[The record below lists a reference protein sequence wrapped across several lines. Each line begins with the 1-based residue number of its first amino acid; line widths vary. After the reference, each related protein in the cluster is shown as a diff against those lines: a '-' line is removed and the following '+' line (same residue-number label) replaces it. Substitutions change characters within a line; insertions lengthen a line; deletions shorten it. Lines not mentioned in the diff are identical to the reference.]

1 MFKRIF
7 GVLNLALRCA
17 LLGHAFNDGTQT
29 HEAASDCRAASAS
42 SSATTAT
49 ATSSSAATSNDA
61 AAARGAISNAV
72 ARPHRRRLGE
82 GNSWSRK
89 CYQQHRQ
96 LSLLVHDDPSRQP
109 GK

>member
-1 MFKRIF
+1 LFNRIF
-7 GVLNLALRCA
+7 SVLNLALRCA

-29 HEAASDCRAASAS
+29 HEAASDCRGASAS
-42 SSATTAT
+42 STT
-49 ATSSSAATSNDA
+49 ATSSAAATSNDA

-72 ARPHRRRLGE
+72 TRPHGRRLGE